1 MKAFIEL
8 LKKYWK
14 FAVFVA
20 TNIIVLF
27 LLSRKNNL
35 EISERLK
42 ELNDSNKK
50 KIDDLN
56 AVREKEKKQLEEN
69 EIQLKKQLEATQQH
83 YETAV
88 KNEKQRDDALVNT
101 TAKQFE
107 NKPDD
112 LASEISKKLN
122 VDLYV
127 GDKK

>member
-56 AVREKEKKQLEEN
+56 AAREKEKKQLEEN
-69 EIQLKKQLEATQQH
+69 EIELKKQLEETQQH
-83 YETAV
+83 YEDAV
-88 KNEKQRDDALVNT
+88 KNEKRRDVALVNT